1 MSVVCQKL
9 RLINY
14 AEKFMQ
20 AQAGG
25 RWCHWVIVLV
35 WAPFINAL
43 LAVSPR
49 KLIHSFLELGFEI
62 DHNVYKRLFMGTF
75 PKRKMFANTVV

>member
-1 MSVVCQKL
+1 MFGRKQKVSNHVMVVCQKL

-35 WAPFINAL
+35 WAPFYQCI
-43 LAVSPR
+43 VSR
-49 KLIHSFLELGFEI
+49 LTKKTHS
-62 DHNVYKRLFMGTF
+62 LFFRVGL
-75 PKRKMFANTVV
+75 